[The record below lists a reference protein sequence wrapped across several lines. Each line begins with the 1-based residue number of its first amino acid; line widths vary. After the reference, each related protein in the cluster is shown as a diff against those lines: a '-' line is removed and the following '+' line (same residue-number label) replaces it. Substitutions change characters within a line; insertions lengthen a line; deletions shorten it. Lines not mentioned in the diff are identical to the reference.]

1 MAFTA
6 SGHRRPAL
14 VLGLV
19 LAGLGAGPTTAA
31 HAAVTDPG
39 PFRVTICHT
48 GGGDGLVEITPSA
61 SGVLNGH
68 EGHDGDVIPPFT
80 VDGVA
85 FEGRNWDAAGQ
96 ATYANLCVTP
106 TSTGDDPSDDPGDGG
121 EVPGDPSD
129 PGDDPSDPGDVVD
142 PAPGQSPSSTPT
154 TAVLAD
160 DDATDPEDAP
170 AVTAVLAETGSDVTS
185 LAALAI
191 GIIAAGAAAVVAT
204 HRRARRATR

>member
-6 SGHRRPAL
+6 SRHRRPAL

-19 LAGLGAGPTTAA
+19 LAGLAAGPATAA

-142 PAPGQSPSSTPT
+142 PAPGQSPTSTPT

-160 DDATDPEDAP
+160 DNATDPEDAP